1 MRTYLASS
9 ELAKILIKLTRR
21 LTWPAMLALLLTQ
34 AAITYL
40 LFIIAGETALT
51 TDPIRYFYYNMVV
64 VSTVGFGD
72 FSPVTDFGKAVVA
85 LWQIP
90 SGLIV
95 FASFIGKTTQLFID
109 IARKNMN
116 GSNDYSHLTDHI
128 LLLCWDEHSTKQI
141 VQLILGDKKRQ
152 KRKILLCVTQDM
164 KNPLPEIDEVSFVKL
179 NTFSDS
185 NELARIA
192 LQKAQRIIIDGNTD
206 DETLSIALSI
216 ATFTDKSANITAHF
230 FDETKAKLLKMH
242 CPNIECSIDNSAQMM
257 VRSMQDPGSS
267 RVTEQLL
274 STLNGATLYS
284 FLVPELEQGINF
296 GQLFTVFKSRYDM
309 ILLGFSQHKNGQ
321 DMHLN
326 PSSDEMIYGHYYLHY
341 VANERLNDDDIDWT
355 EVVK

>member
-1 MRTYLASS
+1 MRTFLASS
-9 ELAKILIKLTRR
+9 QLAKVLLKLTRR
-21 LTWPAMLALLLTQ
+21 LTWPAMLGLLLMQ

-40 LFIIAGETALT
+40 LFVIAGEVALVT
-51 TDPIRYFYYNMVV
+51 HPIKFFYYNMVV

-72 FSPVTDFGKAVVA
+72 FSPVTDFGKVVVA

-90 SGLIV
+90 SGLII

-109 IARKNMN
+109 ITRKNMN
-116 GSNDYSHLTDHI
+116 GSNDYSHLNDHI

-152 KRKILLCVTQDM
+152 ERQILLCVTDDM
-164 KNPLPEIDEVSFVKL
+164 QNPLPEINEVAFAKL
-179 NTFSDS
+179 NTFSDT
-185 NELARIA
+185 NELDRIA
-192 LQKAQRIIIDGNTD
+192 LQKAQRIIIDGKTD

-216 ATFTDKSANITAHF
+216 ATFTDKNANITAHF
-230 FDETKAKLLKMH
+230 FDETKAKLLKIH

-267 RVTEQLL
+267 QVTEQLL

-284 FLVPELEQGINF
+284 FLVPDLEQPVSF
-296 GQLFTVFKSRYDM
+296 GQLFNVFKSRYDM

-326 PSSDEMIYGHYYLHY
+326 PSITEFIHSHYHLYY
-341 VANERLNDDDIDWT
+341 VANERLDEDELDW
-355 EVVK
+355 KNII